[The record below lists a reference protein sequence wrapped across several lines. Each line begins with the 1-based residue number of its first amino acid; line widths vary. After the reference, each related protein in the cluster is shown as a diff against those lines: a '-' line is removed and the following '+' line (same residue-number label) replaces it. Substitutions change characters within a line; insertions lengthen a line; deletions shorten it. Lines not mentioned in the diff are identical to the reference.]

1 MHNTSTSSRTIV
13 HCRGAL
19 DELRESDWIQKRALI
34 GRTSTGSVPAAT
46 LSGPFWEAMRRY
58 REAGTTVSLEL
69 EKLDKSLDSLEDEA
83 DVVLYSK
90 ERAERDGYRDPVKFL
105 ARKASD
111 FCKRGQSQKIMTCA
125 WGEHGAAACAVEGLA
140 IMILRCGALKTEVLD
155 TVGAGDSFNGAFV
168 AALASGDDAGNDGAL
183 GRALRVASHVA
194 GQKVGRVGRG
204 AIGAGLR

>member
-1 MHNTSTSSRTIV
+1 M
-13 HCRGAL
+13 
-19 DELRESDWIQKRALI
+19 
-34 GRTSTGSVPAAT
+34 
-46 LSGPFWEAMRRY
+46 
-58 REAGTTVSLEL
+58 EL

-194 GQKVGRVGRG
+194 GQKVGRVGF
-204 AIGAGLR
+204 AGLRYPSVQDCRDVWLEVAAQCGSK